1 MAKKEKEVTLEQ
13 VLWNC
18 RVALRGFGSF
28 EKNRDAVIGLAF
40 LKFASDKFEKRRQEI
55 IDEYGNIPVFLE
67 KVSFYNS
74 KNVYYL
80 EEHCRWSYIV
90 KNAGTDDIAVKLDK
104 AMRDI
109 EDKNPPLKGALP
121 QNIYAT
127 LGAGKSA
134 MKSLIDEVN
143 KINEERFHEEDLIGR
158 VYEYFL
164 QNYAASASKDDGE
177 FYTPACVVKLIAEL
191 IEPYDGIVYD
201 PCCGSGGMFV
211 QSMKFI
217 DGHKGNR
224 QKVSVVGQESNPDTW
239 RLAKMN
245 LAIRGIA
252 CDLGEKNA
260 STFTE
265 DQHKDKVVQ
274 YIMANPPFNLK
285 KWRKEDELLSD
296 SRFLPFKPA
305 MPPVSNANYA
315 WILHMLSKLDV
326 NNGIAGFLLANGALN
341 AGAGGNNNEDEEDTN
356 DANEYLIRKQLLE
369 MDKIEAIIVLPRD
382 MFYTTDISVTLW
394 IMNNN
399 KKARELNGRKLR
411 DRTKEV
417 LFVDLRTWSNNSQTY
432 ETIKN
437 GKNGKVKKVS
447 LDDEQIKKIRD
458 LYFNW
463 QSENRSQYQDI
474 PEYCKSVT
482 LDEIKKQNY
491 NLAPSK
497 YIEFI
502 DHDLDID
509 FNKEMRR
516 IQSDMK
522 EILSKEEESQSML
535 IEAFRGIGYEIK

>member
-1 MAKKEKEVTLEQ
+1 MAKKETEVTLEQ

-40 LKFASDKFEKRRQEI
+40 LKFASDKFEKRRKEI
-55 IDEYGNIPVFLE
+55 IEEYGEVQVFLE

-80 EEHCRWSYIV
+80 DEHCRWDFIV
-90 KNAGTDDIAVKLDK
+90 KHASDSDVAVKLDT
-104 AMRDI
+104 AMKDI

-127 LGAGKSA
+127 LGVTKSA

-177 FYTPACVVKLIAEL
+177 FYTPACVVQLISEL

-211 QSMKFI
+211 QSMKFV
-217 DGHKGNR
+217 DSHKGNR
-224 QKVSVVGQESNPDTW
+224 SKVSVVGQESNPDTW

-245 LAIRGIA
+245 LSIRGIA
-252 CDLGEKNA
+252 CDLEEKND

-265 DQHKDKVVQ
+265 DQHKDKTVN

-285 KWRKEDELLSD
+285 KWRGEDELLD
-296 SRFLPFKPA
+296 DPRFKPYKPA
-305 MPPVSNANYA
+305 MPPVANANYA

-341 AGAGGNNNEDEEDTN
+341 AGNGRETEN
-356 DANEYLIRKQLLE
+356 DSNDEYLIRKQLIE
-369 MDKIEAIIVLPRD
+369 KDRIEAIIVLPRD

-394 IMNNN
+394 IINNN
-399 KKARELNGRKLR
+399 KKARNLNGRMLR
-411 DRTKEV
+411 NREKEV
-417 LFVDLRTWSNNSQTY
+417 LFVDLRAWDDNVEEY
-432 ETIKN
+432 IIDKGKKKKKTILTKELIDE
-437 GKNGKVKKVS
+437 VK
-447 LDDEQIKKIRD
+447 Q
-458 LYFNW
+458 LYFDW
-463 QSENRSQYQDI
+463 QSENGNYKDV
-474 PEYCKSVT
+474 PEYCKSVII
-482 LDEIKKQNY
+482 DEIANQNY

-502 DHDLDID
+502 NHELDLNTNDMMKKITS
-509 FNKEMRR
+509 EM
-516 IQSDMK
+516 IKALEQEKVTTDLLENAIK
-522 EILSKEEESQSML
+522 EIK
-535 IEAFRGIGYEIK
+535 EIKEINNND